1 MHAKP
6 MASAATSESQP
17 REGTRPSG
25 APLTKCAD
33 YKLATLP
40 WTKTSFSEA
49 TAPDAET
56 GDDTELIHPATLS
69 LFLAMPI
76 I

>member
-25 APLTKCAD
+25 APLTKCAVR
-33 YKLATLP
+33 LRGRQP